1 MGRGLRVRGSW
12 LRREWE
18 RSQQPPARLCGAEA
32 GTHQKQAD
40 EGEQAVPQR
49 PLVLA
54 LEHLGLEQL
63 QHPQDVQE
71 EGQVVLLPE
80 LLEVEVGSAVQESS
94 NHGQMPGDRTRTP
107 WA

>member
-1 MGRGLRVRGSW
+1 MGTRLSGGSW

-18 RSQQPPARLCGAEA
+18 RNRQPLPGCARAEA

-54 LEHLGLEQL
+54 LEHLWLEQL

-71 EGQVVLLPE
+71 EGEVVLLPE
-80 LLEVEVGSAVQESS
+80 LLEVEVGSAV
-94 NHGQMPGDRTRTP
+94 
-107 WA
+107 